1 MSTAENQT
9 GWRSTL
15 ARVPGQAWMALAAI
29 SFAVGNVYDQAATQ
43 NLNRPDA
50 WVAASLQ
57 AMPVFLY
64 GLIGF
69 LFFVPKS
76 AKSTTASRQPATL
89 NGWALFAIAGVIT
102 QAGTAAFFQALIET
116 KYQGLSITLP
126 FVQTWELMAI
136 FIAAIFLK
144 EKPAWTVYVG
154 MVIVVAGLA
163 GITLFN
169 ATTPPLDAP
178 NWWLAIPYG
187 LAAAACWATS
197 SILARS
203 AMKQGVNP
211 FGGLAVQ
218 YLFGGVSAFIM
229 VLIQGNLA
237 KFGLTPEVFWYV
249 MGGAVINGILA
260 TGFLTFALRVAPAHK
275 VLPINAV
282 YPALSVLLGF
292 LFLGN
297 PVQILAF
304 VCMLVVA
311 GGLVFAQVG
320 ARLFGNP
327 PTEVST
333 RETVTSQ

>member
-1 MSTAENQT
+1 
-9 GWRSTL
+9 
-15 ARVPGQAWMALAAI
+15 MALAAI

-43 NLNRPDA
+43 NINRPDA

-57 AMPVFLY
+57 SIPVFLY

-69 LFFVPKS
+69 LFFVPK
-76 AKSTTASRQPATL
+76 ATKSSPVTL
-89 NGWALFAIAGVIT
+89 YSSPLSSWALFAIAGVIT

-154 MVIVVAGLA
+154 MLIVVVGLA

-203 AMKQGVNP
+203 AMRQGVNP

-229 VLIQGNLA
+229 VLVQGNLA
-237 KFGLTPEVFWYV
+237 KFGLTGEVFWYV

-260 TGFLTFALRVAPAHK
+260 TGFLTFALRVSPAHK

-282 YPALSVLLGF
+282 YPALATLLGAM
-292 LFLGN
+292 FLGN
-297 PVQILAF
+297 KVEILAF
-304 VCMLVVA
+304 LCMLVVA
-311 GGLVFAQVG
+311 GGLVFAQIG
-320 ARLFGNP
+320 TRLFKSEDVGI
-327 PTEVST
+327 ST
-333 RETVTSQ
+333 RETVTTQ